1 MILKRFYDETL
12 AQASYLVAC
21 DATGVAIVI
30 DPNRD
35 VEQYLAAATAERVR
49 IAYVT
54 ETHIHADFVSGSREL
69 AGHTG
74 ATLLLS
80 DEGGPDWR
88 YRYASADGATLLR
101 DGDTI
106 DVGSVRVTALHT
118 PGHTPEHLSFLLT
131 DLAAASVP
139 LGAITGDFVFAGDV
153 GRPDLLE
160 RAANVAGTMEESA
173 RTLFRSLQRFK
184 ELPDYLQLWPGHG
197 AGSACGKAL
206 GAVPSTTLGYERI
219 ANWAFGIDDED
230 EFVRQVLAGQP
241 EPPRYFATM
250 KRINRDGPRVRAT
263 SGTPARVSLA
273 VVDRAQAQGA
283 WLVDIRP
290 TALFS
295 AGHIP
300 GFVHIPLNKSFTNW
314 MGSLVPYDR
323 DVVLLAESEGAAIR
337 GMKLASMIGLDRIS
351 AWCGPDVLDEYA
363 ATRGALA
370 TLREIDITAMAN
382 GGSASAHGKAHVVD
396 VRARSEWD
404 AGHIAGAAHRF
415 LGTLLE
421 QTRDMPRDE
430 PVALHCQGGSRSAIA
445 ASLLEANGFTNVT
458 NLRGGFG
465 AWKAANLPIVVP
477 NEETE

>member
-12 AQASYLVAC
+12 AQASYLVGC
-21 DATGVAIVI
+21 DHTGDAIII

-35 VEQYLAAATAERVR
+35 VEQYVAAATAEKVR
-49 IAYVT
+49 IVYVT

-69 AGHTG
+69 ARQTG

-80 DEGGPDWR
+80 DEGGQDWR
-88 YRYASADGATLLR
+88 YRYATDEGATLLH

-106 DVGSVRVTALHT
+106 DVGRVRITVLHT
-118 PGHTPEHLSFLLT
+118 PGHTPEHLTFLVT
-131 DLAAASVP
+131 DRASANVP
-139 LGAITGDFVFAGDV
+139 VAAITGDFIFAGDV

-160 RAANVAGTMEESA
+160 RAANIGGTMEASA
-173 RTLFRSLQRFK
+173 RLLFRSLQRFK
-184 ELPDYLQLWPGHG
+184 QLPDYLQLWPGHG

-230 EFVRQVLAGQP
+230 EFVRQVLEGQP

-250 KRINRDGPRVRAT
+250 KHINRDGPSVRGGGGAPT
-263 SGTPARVSLA
+263 RASLA
-273 VVDRAQAQGA
+273 TVESAKAAGA

-290 TALFS
+290 TPLFID
-295 AGHIP
+295 GHMP
-300 GFVHIPLNKSFTNW
+300 GFVHIPLNKSYTNW

-323 DVVLLAESEGAAIR
+323 DVVLLAESESAAMR
-337 GMKLASMIGLDRIS
+337 GVKLASLIGLDRIV
-351 AWCGPDVLDEYA
+351 AWCGADLLEEYA
-363 ATRGALA
+363 ATRGPLSSLA
-370 TLREIDITAMAN
+370 EDDITAMAN
-382 GGSASAHGKAHVVD
+382 GSRATTNVVD
-396 VRARSEWD
+396 VRAQSEWD
-404 AGHIAGAAHRF
+404 GGHIPGASHRF

-421 QTRDMPRDE
+421 QTRELPRDE
-430 PVALHCQGGSRSAIA
+430 PVAVHCAGGSRSAIA

-465 AWKAANLPIVVP
+465 AWKAANLPVVVP
-477 NEETE
+477 NEENE